1 MTKLISENTL
11 HIQNLPFYQMKHS
24 KWEQIDW
31 CIFFYSYITEKT
43 SIVPCRKSKKNHPIV
58 SHMVVEYTRNFWPR
72 EVKRYC
78 YRNRFSGLFS
88 MAFMWSFFGSFCV
101 QFCFMWWNF
110 FGKNRERDNG
120 TVLIGKHW
128 SFFEWAFLVL
138 QQQPDRPSDG
148 LTNSWRYRTATFVKI
163 PPFSFGWFEREMSNK
178 SWQIS
183 GILQCQHKRAK
194 KIIKAKRAKGGHNS
208 LQN

>member
-1 MTKLISENTL
+1 MKSFESLEKVFECLWKFLKVSEIL
-11 HIQNLPFYQMKHS
+11 
-24 KWEQIDW
+24 
-31 CIFFYSYITEKT
+31 
-43 SIVPCRKSKKNHPIV
+43 RKSQKV
-58 SHMVVEYTRNFWPR
+58 SWKSLKVSESHWKSLKVTESLRKSLENIW
-72 EVKRYC
+72 K
-78 YRNRFSGLFS
+78 
-88 MAFMWSFFGSFCV
+88 SFNESHGHALETCFESRCV